1 MINYKSIKKESKSK
15 IRINYWRNVFMAM
28 LVIITTTGVLNS
40 FLLKLSGESGTS
52 DTSGSY
58 GWLFIKYIVRF
69 YYPNFL
75 IPNPSN
81 TNEIQLFTF
90 LESLGSSGTTLLTS
104 EISFPLYIG
113 YSILN
118 AHEANSVNAIWAAI
132 IGCLLFF
139 AFIAFFL
146 HPINIGSKYYF
157 LKKIKS
163 EQDDEKNAILEGG
176 FNHFYLNIVFTRL
189 LKSVIFSLS
198 CLTIVGGFIL
208 YFSYYFVDYIIMDN
222 PSLNPIQTL
231 RLSRQMMKGHKW
243 ELFLLMLSFIGWKL
257 LSIITFGILDPLFLK
272 PYQELC
278 FSKYY
283 LTVKDTF
290 AQKNPRVYSIS
301 YLQIY
306 EENSKSLFLRSN
318 TNYDVQYEIVDYA
331 LIFFIISFGGWC
343 WEVFY
348 NFIRTFQ
355 FANRGTLWG
364 PVLPIYGTGAVLALF
379 LLKKFRKVPWLSFI
393 LSIIVCLTIEYF
405 TGFFIEK
412 TKGVRYW
419 SYDSMPFNL
428 NGRICLFGGLLFGI
442 GCLFAIYF
450 VGPGLYPILHKI
462 SNKNRWIITAVCTA
476 LILIDTI
483 ISKFYP
489 NPDGMEAIDKL
500 SLIFFLNNTNLNDI
514 VINAFCKLTF
524 VPLDCHV

>member
-1 MINYKSIKKESKSK
+1 MVNFKNIKKESKNK
-15 IRINYWRNVFMAM
+15 IKTKYWRNVFMAI

-40 FLLKLSGESGTS
+40 FLLKLSGQEGSS

-58 GWLFIKYIVRF
+58 SWLFIKYIVRF
-69 YYPNFL
+69 YYPSFL
-75 IPNPSN
+75 IPNQSN
-81 TNEIQLFTF
+81 AHEVELFTF
-90 LESLGSSGTTLLTS
+90 FETIGNAGISLVTS
-104 EISFPLYIG
+104 EISYPLYIG
-113 YSILN
+113 YSVLS
-118 AHEANSVNAIWAAI
+118 AHEANSVNAIWTAI
-132 IGCLLFF
+132 IGCILFF
-139 AFIAFFL
+139 VFIAFFL
-146 HPINIGSKYYF
+146 HPINIGCKYYF
-157 LKKIKS
+157 FKKIKS
-163 EQDDEKNAILEGG
+163 DNDDEKNAILEGG

-189 LKSVIFSLS
+189 LKSIVFTLS
-198 CLTIVGGFIL
+198 CLTIIGGVIS
-208 YFSYYFVDYIIMDN
+208 YFSYYFVDYIIMEN
-222 PSLNPIQTL
+222 PSLSPIQTL
-231 RLSRQMMKGHKW
+231 KLSKQMMKGHKW
-243 ELFLLMLSFIGWKL
+243 ELFLLMLSFIGWEL
-257 LSIITFGILDPLFLK
+257 LSAITLEILKPLFLK

-283 LTVKDTF
+283 LTVKDSF
-290 AQKNPRVYSIS
+290 IQKNPRVYKLD

-318 TNYDVQYEIVDYA
+318 TNYNVEYELVDYA

-348 NFIRTFQ
+348 NFIRTFK

-379 LLKKFRKVPWLSFI
+379 LLKKFRKAPWLSFL

-405 TGFFIEK
+405 TGYFIEK

-428 NGRICLFGGLLFGI
+428 HGRICLFGGLLFGI

-450 VGPGLYPILHKI
+450 VGPGLYPILHKL
-462 SNKNRWIITAVCTA
+462 STKKRWLLTATFTTI
-476 LILIDTI
+476 ILIDTI
-483 ISKFYP
+483 VSKFYP
-489 NPDGMEAIDKL
+489 NPDGMEAVTTA
-500 SLIFFLNNTNLNDI
+500 SLNFYLNNNDLNDI
-514 VINAFCKLTF
+514 VINALCKLTF